1 MARKFRV
8 QYPGAIYHV
17 MNRGDQREAVFRDG
31 EDRQKLLA
39 TLGEVCRKTEWPTV
53 APPPF
58 LPRRAVCN
66 LENLEGETKP
76 PLGPKDAWWW
86 RWARISAPMRLERLF
101 DCGAD
106 NGGASFSL

>member
-1 MARKFRV
+1 
-8 QYPGAIYHV
+8 

-39 TLGEVCRKTEWPTV
+39 TMGEPCRKTEWPAV
-53 APPPF
+53 APRPSCP
-58 LPRRAVCN
+58 
-66 LENLEGETKP
+66 GERFVTWKTWRGRQEP
-76 PLGPKDAWWW
+76 PLGSKDAWWG
-86 RWARISAPMRLERLF
+86 RWARVSAPMRLERLF